1 MQTLLGRVVLPNQ
14 RVSFAQINSVKD
26 RQQSDNTLGEHQK
39 VWGNWHLNHNCG
51 LARPGLARPGLARRI
66 HVLGLPTDEAN
77 SQAQNIVSSLP
88 ATDVFHTLAH
98 DRRLS

>member
-51 LARPGLARPGLARRI
+51 LARPGLARRI